1 MGALVERLCS
11 GNGERD
17 GVLRD
22 RRKGDRAVRRLNLLC
37 RIVICIIVFAGSVVG
52 QEKKVDRIR
61 VGGGSTS
68 ATQMSMWLAKEGNF
82 YEKHGLSVEAISIPG
97 SSLALQAM
105 LAGELPIIQLGGAA
119 SIQANLAGADTVII
133 ATIVKKF
140 LFWIY
145 SRPEIGRMEDLKGKV
160 FGTTRFGT
168 LSDLASRFAL
178 RFYGVDPERDITM
191 VQTGGPAETVTAIL
205 TGKIHAAALSPPAT
219 LQAKKAKLK
228 ELLDMSK
235 LDAEYHING
244 VVTTRRYL
252 KSNEDTV
259 RRFMRAYVEG
269 VARGQKDKAFAL
281 IAMARTFRTDDREL
295 LEESYDLI
303 IKGNLVLP
311 PYPSVPGIASLLRGL
326 EPTNAKAKGAKPE
339 DLPTPCTRNFLR
351 SERRLTRRYAKGGR
365 MEIIDADGHVN
376 DIAGQEEIAKYM
388 PAC

>member
-1 MGALVERLCS
+1 MAGIGLFI
-11 GNGERD
+11 
-17 GVLRD
+17 GV
-22 RRKGDRAVRRLNLLC
+22 AVAQ
-37 RIVICIIVFAGSVVG
+37 VASA
-52 QEKKVDRIR
+52 QDKKVERIR

-68 ATQMSMWLAKEGNF
+68 ATQMSMWLAKEGNL

-119 SIQANLAGADTVII
+119 SIQANLSGADTIII

-145 SRPEIGRMEDLKGKV
+145 GRPEISRMEDLKGKV

-178 RFYGVDPERDITM
+178 RFYGIDPERDITM

-205 TGKIHAAALSPPAT
+205 SGKIHAAALSPPAT

-252 KSNEDTV
+252 KTNEDTV
-259 RRFMRAYVEG
+259 RRFMRAYIEG
-269 VARGQKDKAFAL
+269 AARAQKDKTFAL
-281 IAMARTFRTDDREL
+281 KAMGRTFRTDDREL
-295 LEESYDLI
+295 LEESYDMI
-303 IKGNLVLP
+303 IKSNFVIP
-311 PYPSVPGIASLLRGL
+311 PYPSVPGIACLLKGL
-326 EPTNAKAKGAKPE
+326 EQTNPKAKTAKPE
-339 DLPTPCTRNFLR
+339 DFADSRIVRELDQSGFVKGVTI
-351 SERRLTRRYAKGGR
+351 ER
-365 MEIIDADGHVN
+365 
-376 DIAGQEEIAKYM
+376 
-388 PAC
+388 

>member
-1 MGALVERLCS
+1 MYLLYGAAFFALS
-11 GNGERD
+11 
-17 GVLRD
+17 
-22 RRKGDRAVRRLNLLC
+22 
-37 RIVICIIVFAGSVVG
+37 VFAAVVAG
-52 QEKKVDRIR
+52 QERKLDKIR

-68 ATQMSMWLAKEGNF
+68 ATQMSMWLAKEGGF

-119 SIQANLAGADTVII
+119 SIQANLSGADTIII

-145 SRPEIGRMEDLKGKV
+145 SRPEIGRMEDLKGKI

-178 RFYGVDPERDITM
+178 RFYGIDPERDITM
-191 VQTGGPAETVTAIL
+191 VQTGGPAETVTAIV

-219 LQAKKAKLK
+219 LQAKKVKLK

-235 LDAEYHING
+235 LDAEYHIDG

-252 KSNEDTV
+252 KTNEDMV

-269 VARGQKDKAFAL
+269 AARGQRDKAFAL
-281 IAMARTFRTDDREL
+281 RAMGKTFRTDDREL

-303 IKGNLVLP
+303 IKSNFVIP
-311 PYPSVPGIASLLRGL
+311 PYPSVPGIASLLKGL
-326 EPTNAKAKGAKPE
+326 EQANPKAKGAKPE
-339 DLPTPCTRNFLR
+339 EF
-351 SERRLTRRYAKGGR
+351 
-365 MEIIDADGHVN
+365 ADSRIVRELDQSGF
-376 DIAGQEEIAKYM
+376 IKAILQ
-388 PAC
+388 

>member
-1 MGALVERLCS
+1 MRKKNLACYISLLCLGSLVSVAVGQDKKVERI
-11 GNGERD
+11 
-17 GVLRD
+17 
-22 RRKGDRAVRRLNLLC
+22 
-37 RIVICIIVFAGSVVG
+37 RI
-52 QEKKVDRIR
+52 
-61 VGGGSTS
+61 GGGSTS

-82 YEKHGLSVEAISIPG
+82 YEKHGLGVEAISIPG

-119 SIQANLAGADTVII
+119 SLQANLSGADTVII
-133 ATIVKKF
+133 ATIVKRF

-145 SRPEIGRMEDLKGKV
+145 SRPEIGRMEELKGKI

-178 RFYGVDPERDITM
+178 RFYGIDPERDITM
-191 VQTGGPAETVTAIL
+191 VQTGGPAETVTAIA

-219 LQAKKAKLK
+219 LQAKKVKLK

-252 KSNEDTV
+252 KTNEDTV

-269 VARGQKDKAFAL
+269 AARGQRDKNFAL
-281 IAMARTFRTDDREL
+281 KAMGKTFRTDDREL

-303 IKGNLVLP
+303 IKPNFVIP
-311 PYPSVPGIASLLRGL
+311 PHPSLAGIASLLRGL
-326 EPTNAKAKGAKPE
+326 EQTQPKAKGAKPE
-339 DLPTPCTRNFLR
+339 DF
-351 SERRLTRRYAKGGR
+351 
-365 MEIIDADGHVN
+365 ADSRIVRELEQSGFIKSVM
-376 DIAGQEEIAKYM
+376 Q
-388 PAC
+388 

>member
-1 MGALVERLCS
+1 MVKRTLAIATL
-11 GNGERD
+11 
-17 GVLRD
+17 GVFVTLIA
-22 RRKGDRAVRRLNLLC
+22 AV
-37 RIVICIIVFAGSVVG
+37 ATA
-52 QEKKVDRIR
+52 QDKKLDKIR

-119 SIQANLAGADTVII
+119 SIQANLSGADTVII

-145 SRPEIGRMEDLKGKV
+145 SRPEIGRMEDLKGKI

-178 RFYGVDPERDITM
+178 RFYGIDPERDITM
-191 VQTGGPAETVTAIL
+191 VQTGGPAETVTAIV

-219 LQAKKAKLK
+219 LQAKKVKLK

-244 VVTTRRYL
+244 VVTTKRYL

-259 RRFMRAYVEG
+259 RRFMRAYIEG
-269 VARGQKDKAFAL
+269 AARGQKDKAFAL
-281 IAMARTFRTDDREL
+281 KAMGKTFRTDDREL

-303 IKGNLVLP
+303 IKSNFVIP
-311 PYPSVPGIASLLRGL
+311 PHPSPAGIASLLRGL
-326 EPTNAKAKGAKPE
+326 EQTNPKAKGAKPE
-339 DLPTPCTRNFLR
+339 DF
-351 SERRLTRRYAKGGR
+351 
-365 MEIIDADGHVN
+365 ADGRIVRELEQSGFVKSVL
-376 DIAGQEEIAKYM
+376 AER
-388 PAC
+388 

>member
-1 MGALVERLCS
+1 LERFFAATYCCLLALPVTSKKSIVKRTLAIAVL
-11 GNGERD
+11 
-17 GVLRD
+17 GVFVTLIA
-22 RRKGDRAVRRLNLLC
+22 AV
-37 RIVICIIVFAGSVVG
+37 ATA
-52 QEKKVDRIR
+52 QDKKLDKIR

-82 YEKHGLSVEAISIPG
+82 YEKYGLSVEAISIPG

-119 SIQANLAGADTVII
+119 SIQANLSGADTVII

-145 SRPEIGRMEDLKGKV
+145 SRPEIGRMEDLKGKI

-178 RFYGVDPERDITM
+178 RFYGIDPERDITM
-191 VQTGGPAETVTAIL
+191 VQTGGPAETVTAIV

-219 LQAKKAKLK
+219 LQAKKVKLK

-244 VVTTRRYL
+244 VVTTKRYL

-259 RRFMRAYVEG
+259 RRFMRAYIEG
-269 VARGQKDKAFAL
+269 AARGQKDKAFAL
-281 IAMARTFRTDDREL
+281 KAM
-295 LEESYDLI
+295 
-303 IKGNLVLP
+303 G
-311 PYPSVPGIASLLRGL
+311 
-326 EPTNAKAKGAKPE
+326 
-339 DLPTPCTRNFLR
+339 
-351 SERRLTRRYAKGGR
+351 
-365 MEIIDADGHVN
+365 
-376 DIAGQEEIAKYM
+376 
-388 PAC
+388 

>member
-1 MGALVERLCS
+1 MKLLACCISLFCLSSFVSIAVGQ
-11 GNGERD
+11 
-17 GVLRD
+17 D
-22 RRKGDRAVRRLNLLC
+22 RRLDKL
-37 RIVICIIVFAGSVVG
+37 RI
-52 QEKKVDRIR
+52 
-61 VGGGSTS
+61 GGGSTS

-119 SIQANLAGADTVII
+119 SIQANLSGADTVII
-133 ATIVKKF
+133 ATIVKRF

-145 SRPEIGRMEDLKGKV
+145 SRAEIARMEELKGKI

-178 RFYGVDPERDITM
+178 RFYGIDPERDITM
-191 VQTGGPAETVTAIL
+191 VQTGGPAETVTAIA

-219 LQAKKAKLK
+219 LQAKKVKLR

-252 KSNEDTV
+252 KTNEDTV
-259 RRFMRAYVEG
+259 RRFMRAYIEG
-269 VARGQKDKAFAL
+269 AARGQRDKNFAL
-281 IAMARTFRTDDREL
+281 KAMSKTFRTDDREL

-303 IKGNLVLP
+303 IKPNFVIP
-311 PYPSVPGIASLLRGL
+311 PHPSLPGIASLLRGL
-326 EPTNAKAKGAKPE
+326 EQIQPKAKGAKPE
-339 DLPTPCTRNFLR
+339 DFADSRIVRELDQSGFI
-351 SERRLTRRYAKGGR
+351 KG
-365 MEIIDADGHVN
+365 V
-376 DIAGQEEIAKYM
+376 IAAR
-388 PAC
+388 

>member
-1 MGALVERLCS
+1 MRKYFFLVLS
-11 GNGERD
+11 
-17 GVLRD
+17 
-22 RRKGDRAVRRLNLLC
+22 
-37 RIVICIIVFAGSVVG
+37 VISTLAFIGLASA
-52 QEKKVDRIR
+52 QDKKLERIR

-119 SIQANLAGADTVII
+119 SIQANLSGADTVII

-145 SRPEIGRMEDLKGKV
+145 GRPEISRMEDLKGKV

-178 RFYGVDPERDITM
+178 RLHGIDPERDITM
-191 VQTGGPAETVTAIL
+191 VQTGGPAETVVAIL
-205 TGKIHAAALSPPAT
+205 TGKIQAAALSPPAT

-252 KSNEDTV
+252 KTNEDTV
-259 RRFMRAYVEG
+259 RRFMRAYIES
-269 VARGQKDKAFAL
+269 VARGRKTKHL
-281 IAMARTFRTDDREL
+281 HSEPWEKPSGRTT
-295 LEESYDLI
+295 
-303 IKGNLVLP
+303 
-311 PYPSVPGIASLLRGL
+311 ASCWKRVM
-326 EPTNAKAKGAKPE
+326 T
-339 DLPTPCTRNFLR
+339 
-351 SERRLTRRYAKGGR
+351 
-365 MEIIDADGHVN
+365 
-376 DIAGQEEIAKYM
+376 
-388 PAC
+388 

>member
-1 MGALVERLCS
+1 VKKNLS
-11 GNGERD
+11 
-17 GVLRD
+17 
-22 RRKGDRAVRRLNLLC
+22 LLC
-37 RIVICIIVFAGSVVG
+37 IAILCLSVFAAKVAG
-52 QEKKVDRIR
+52 QEKKLDKIRI
-61 VGGGSTS
+61 GGGSTS

-82 YEKHGLSVEAISIPG
+82 YEKYGLSVEAISIPG

-119 SIQANLAGADTVII
+119 SIQANLSGADTVII

-145 SRPEIGRMEDLKGKV
+145 SRPEIGRIEDLKGKI

-178 RFYGVDPERDITM
+178 RFYGIDPERDITM
-191 VQTGGPAETVTAIL
+191 VQTGGPAETVTAIV

-219 LQAKKAKLK
+219 LQAKKVKLK

-244 VVTTRRYL
+244 VVTTKRYL

-259 RRFMRAYVEG
+259 RRFMRAYIEG
-269 VARGQKDKAFAL
+269 AARGQKDKAFAL
-281 IAMARTFRTDDREL
+281 KAMGKTFRTDDREL

-303 IKGNLVLP
+303 IKSNFVIP
-311 PYPSVPGIASLLRGL
+311 PHPSPAGIASLLRGL
-326 EPTNAKAKGAKPE
+326 EQTNPKAKGAKPE
-339 DLPTPCTRNFLR
+339 DF
-351 SERRLTRRYAKGGR
+351 
-365 MEIIDADGHVN
+365 ADGRIVREL
-376 DIAGQEEIAKYM
+376 DQSGFVKSVLAER
-388 PAC
+388 

>member
-1 MGALVERLCS
+1 VRMTNSLCWIAMICLVTFAATVDGQERKVERL
-11 GNGERD
+11 
-17 GVLRD
+17 
-22 RRKGDRAVRRLNLLC
+22 
-37 RIVICIIVFAGSVVG
+37 
-52 QEKKVDRIR
+52 R

-68 ATQMSMWLAKEGNF
+68 ATQMSMWLAKEGNL

-119 SIQANLAGADTVII
+119 SIQANLSGADTVII

-145 SRPEIGRMEDLKGKV
+145 SRPEIGRMEDLRGKV

-178 RFYGVDPERDITM
+178 RLHGIDPERDITM
-191 VQTGGPAETVTAIL
+191 VQTGGPAETVVAIL

-252 KSNEDTV
+252 KTNEDTV
-259 RRFMRAYVEG
+259 RRFMRAYIEG

-281 IAMARTFRTDDREL
+281 KAMGRTFRTDDREL

-303 IKGNLVLP
+303 IKSNLVLP
-311 PYPSVPGIASLLRGL
+311 PYPSVPGIASLMRGL
-326 EPTNAKAKGAKPE
+326 EPTNPRAKGAKPE
-339 DLPTPCTRNFLR
+339 DF
-351 SERRLTRRYAKGGR
+351 
-365 MEIIDADGHVN
+365 ADSRIVKDLDQSGFVK
-376 DIAGQEEIAKYM
+376 ALQ
-388 PAC
+388 